1 MEIVCLCSMVSGVS
15 ADMITQRVGG
25 DFHHGGT
32 GIIWRLFH
40 SNARRPAWDDLK
52 AVLSWGID
60 PVCLAL
66 ITAVFL
72 IGVRHGNVLRLH
84 FGFKH

>member
-15 ADMITQRVGG
+15 ADMIMQRVGG

-32 GIIWRLFH
+32 GIIWRLLH

-52 AVLSWGID
+52 AVLSWGIS
-60 PVCLAL
+60 
-66 ITAVFL
+66 
-72 IGVRHGNVLRLH
+72 
-84 FGFKH
+84 